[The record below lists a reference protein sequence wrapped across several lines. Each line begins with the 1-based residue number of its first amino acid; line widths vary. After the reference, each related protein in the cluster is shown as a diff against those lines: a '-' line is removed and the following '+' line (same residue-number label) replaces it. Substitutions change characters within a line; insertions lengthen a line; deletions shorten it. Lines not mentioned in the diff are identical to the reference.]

1 MNQALI
7 IEIEGKIH
15 ATVRDI
21 QRSLDRQISGKPL
34 ERLRNRARRFQKQ
47 LGRLRRAQQLEDARP
62 DIKIP

>member
-21 QRSLDRQISGKPL
+21 QRSLDRQ
-34 ERLRNRARRFQKQ
+34 